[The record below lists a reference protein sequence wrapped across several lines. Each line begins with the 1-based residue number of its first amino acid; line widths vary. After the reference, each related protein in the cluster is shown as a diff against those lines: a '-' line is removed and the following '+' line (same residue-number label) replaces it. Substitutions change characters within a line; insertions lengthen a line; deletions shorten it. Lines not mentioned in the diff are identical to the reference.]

1 MELTKP
7 TKRQRHAL
15 APLTRPPAPYRCTR
29 PDPDWGNRIGWTA
42 IIISG
47 AYLIARIVPALL
59 FN

>member
-7 TKRQRHAL
+7 TKRPRRAL
-15 APLTRPPAPYRCTR
+15 TPLTRPPAPYRCTR
-29 PDPDWGNRIGWTA
+29 PDWGNRIGWTA

-47 AYLIARIVPALL
+47 AYLVARIVPALL

>member
-7 TKRQRHAL
+7 TKRQRPAL

-29 PDPDWGNRIGWTA
+29 PDGGNRIGWTA

-47 AYLIARIVPALL
+47 AYLVARIVPALL

>member
-7 TKRQRHAL
+7 TKRQLHAL

-29 PDPDWGNRIGWTA
+29 PDWGNRIGWTA

-47 AYLIARIVPALL
+47 AYLVARIVPALL

>member
-29 PDPDWGNRIGWTA
+29 PDWPNRIGWTA